1 MACSAVAM
9 LGRLRSLGR
18 PGRLGCP
25 GRLQRWG
32 MLALPMLLL
41 AVASVSRAHDGA
53 HAEVAAP
60 PLGAAWAFTLPS
72 LDGSRFVSSE
82 AVKGPLL
89 VNFWAK
95 DCGPCIAEL
104 PRLEAFA
111 AAHPHWTVWLVSTDA
126 PTEARE
132 LAAQLGLKLPVL
144 RRGAQVGALM
154 KSAGNRH
161 GALPF
166 SVALHDGRL
175 CARQRGELTE
185 AHLLHWSAAC
195 GPP

>member
-1 MACSAVAM
+1 
-9 LGRLRSLGR
+9 
-18 PGRLGCP
+18 
-25 GRLQRWG
+25 
-32 MLALPMLLL
+32 MLALLLPLL
-41 AVASVSRAHDGA
+41 AVANVSRAHDGA
-53 HAEVAAP
+53 HVDAAAP
-60 PLGAAWAFTLPS
+60 PLGAAWAFSLPS
-72 LDGSRFVSSE
+72 LDGSRFVTSE
-82 AVKGPLL
+82 AIKGPLL

-95 DCGPCIAEL
+95 DCAPCVAEL

-132 LAAQLGLKLPVL
+132 FAAQLGLKLPVL
-144 RRGAQVGALM
+144 RRGAQVSALM

-185 AHLLHWSAAC
+185 AQLLHWSAAC
-195 GPP
+195 GSP